1 MNDLK
6 IIYESLKT
14 EYNIRLTLTGELND
28 GYTIDTPVIR
38 GECKRG
44 TFDLYEDEGLLVFSY
59 EDLNRE
65 EGYSH
70 LHPYDSKEAIKLIK
84 EFMSKEN

>member
-14 EYNIRLTLTGELND
+14 EYNIRLTTTFELND
-28 GYTIDTPVIR
+28 GYTFDTPVIR
-38 GECKRG
+38 GDGERG
-44 TFDLYEDEGLLVFSY
+44 VFDLYNDDGMFVFAY